1 MIQSEAERTI
11 TSATIDKRL
20 ESDAVQTILDLDIR
34 KCFLTEFC
42 KQAEEESKEDAYKD
56 VKKFLKDQREAIKT
70 GEDPSEIREKHE
82 QKWEDTPNILHG
94 EATPPP
100 DEPSLFVPA
109 NEVECTDWDEIR
121 AVQDT
126 QESKYVA
133 KNRKIP
139 MYAERRNIIYKNI
152 QTHDGL
158 TMQELLEKVKPFGI
172 KKTPAYDHVKN
183 MIREGSVY
191 LDSEKR
197 LHINGRP
204 RPLIAEWKAHN
215 IYWKLAKAREP
226 WAIAQFCEYLNKV
239 LFAGRDIEALPNPT
253 NWREQNSKSL
263 REFRIKCTDEPL
275 TYEELLLIRKAMK
288 DFFGYIPRFRIKA
301 ELNQDTEGGE
311 KMITDYLQLSYLG
324 RTMRTYCHK
333 NKNGKKVKRKEIHTP
348 YMEMQDMREHMKE
361 KITIFESINE
371 KQRLTRLLKEERKR
385 SNKLECELKKRKKN

>member
-1 MIQSEAERTI
+1 M
-11 TSATIDKRL
+11 
-20 ESDAVQTILDLDIR
+20 QTILNTNIKKR
-34 KCFLTEFC
+34 FLTELC
-42 KQAEEESKEDAYKD
+42 KQAEEESKEDAYED
-56 VKKFLKDQREAIKT
+56 VKEFLKDQREAIKT
-70 GEDPSEIREKHE
+70 GEDPSKIREKHE

-100 DEPSLFVPA
+100 DEPRLFVPA

-121 AVQDT
+121 AMQDT
-126 QESKYVA
+126 LKSKYVA

-139 MYAERRNIIYKNI
+139 KCAERRNIIYKTI

-158 TMQELLEKVKPFGI
+158 TRQELLKEVKSSGI
-172 KKTPAYDHVKN
+172 KKTSLYDHVKN

-191 LDSEKR
+191 LDSENR

-215 IYWKLAKAREP
+215 IYWKLTKARGA
-226 WAIAQFCEYLNKV
+226 WAIAQFCEYLNKT

-253 NWREQNSKSL
+253 NWREQGSKKL
-263 REFRIKCTDEPL
+263 REFRIACTDEPL
-275 TYEELLLIRKAMK
+275 TYEEFLLVRKAMK

-333 NKNGKKVKRKEIHTP
+333 NKKGKKVKRKEMQTP
-348 YMEMQDMREHMKE
+348 YMEMQDMREHMKGD
-361 KITIFESINE
+361 ITNFESIRE

-385 SNKLECELKKRKKN
+385 SNKLKCELEKKEKELREAREMVNNNISAVD